1 MTARSDVGPSAVPEV
16 VRRTVSERALSG
28 RAVRAT
34 TPRTSHVTLSVDGA
48 RDPIAI
54 LAEQASSRVPQLVP
68 IRHGRML
75 ESPFAFFRGAAAV
88 MARDLVSTP
97 SAGLRAQLSGDAHL
111 LNFGGYASPE
121 RAMVFDLND
130 FDETLAGPFEWDVK
144 RLAASFEVASRHLD
158 FRIVDRDRAVIGVV
172 RAYRQAIREFATMGD
187 LDVWYARLDADSII
201 RELRAAHNRK
211 GAAIVRRSS
220 VKARSND
227 GLRGLAKLTEMVD
240 GQPRIVSDPP
250 LLVPIGEL
258 TGRGDEP
265 FDETTI
271 GTLFRR
277 YRRSLP
283 AERRI
288 LLERFRF
295 VDLARKV
302 VGVGSVGTRC
312 WVVLMLGRDER
323 DPLFLQIKQAESSAL
338 EPWLGASPFGNH
350 GQRVVEGQRLMQA
363 ASDIFL
369 GWMRNTTAVGGEALD
384 FYVRQLRDWKV
395 TVDIE
400 SIPPEGLALYA
411 MACGW
416 TLARA
421 HARSGDAVAIASYL
435 GRGDSFDRALR
446 RFASDYADL
455 NEGDHRA
462 FAQAVAEGTLEAAEG
477 I

>member
-1 MTARSDVGPSAVPEV
+1 MTARTDNGQVGVPDVTH
-16 VRRTVSERALSG
+16 RTVSERAVSG

-34 TPRTSHVTLSVDGA
+34 APRTNHAALSVDSA

-54 LAEQASSRVPQLVP
+54 LEAQAQSRVPALVP
-68 IRHGRML
+68 IRYGRML

-88 MARDLVSTP
+88 MAHDLVSTA
-97 SAGLRAQLSGDAHL
+97 SAGLRVQLSGDAHL

-144 RLAASFEVASRHLD
+144 RLAASFDIAARHRD
-158 FRIVDRDRAVIGVV
+158 FRSVDRDGAVLGVV
-172 RAYRQAIREFATMGD
+172 RAYRQAIRQFATMGD

-211 GAAIVRRSS
+211 GAAVVRRSS

-227 GLRGLAKLTEMVD
+227 GLRALAKLTQVVD

-258 TGRGDEP
+258 TESGDER
-265 FDETTI
+265 FDETRLR
-271 GTLFRR
+271 TLFRR
-277 YRRSLP
+277 YGRSLP
-283 AERRI
+283 PERRV

-312 WVVLMLGRDER
+312 WIVLMLGRDER
-323 DPLFLQIKQAESSAL
+323 DPLFLQIKQAEASVL

-369 GWMRNTTAVGGEALD
+369 GWMRDTNAVDGQSVD

-395 TVDIE
+395 AIDLE
-400 SIPPEGLALYA
+400 SIPPDGLALYA
-411 MACGW
+411 TACGW

-421 HARSGDAVAIASYL
+421 HARSGDAVAIAAYL
-435 GRGDSFDRALR
+435 GRGDTFDRAVR
-446 RFASDYADL
+446 RFAADYADL
-455 NEGDHRA
+455 SESDHRA
-462 FAQAVAEGTLEAAEG
+462 FAQGVAEGRLEATPG